1 MTVGVQTRTQT
12 GCVRDHGE
20 IFLFRNVIRQCDLQ
34 LRNFSFKTFADR
46 DGVAFWGRPR
56 TPTSH
61 ANGKGGKRFFIGN
74 PIWEQNCLQQ
84 LRCINRSVIAGL
96 GKKRDES
103 LKAICRE
110 VFQQIVRSF

>member
-1 MTVGVQTRTQT
+1 MRARSWGNLFYFVMRS
-12 GCVRDHGE
+12 DNA
-20 IFLFRNVIRQCDLQ
+20 IFR

-61 ANGKGGKRFFIGN
+61 ANGKGDRRFFIGN

-96 GKKRDES
+96 GKKEMKVENDLS
-103 LKAICRE
+103 
-110 VFQQIVRSF
+110 